1 MGYGINIGVLIISI
15 LFFVVATLNIVF
27 NGIVIGLWNKTSEE
41 FNKKKGL
48 TITAIVFDF
57 LVVIATVVMMCLGSS
72 GLVVLFLVIAMLLA
86 IASAVMLLVDLCMEN
101 KRSSK
106 QDAAAQVNET
116 VASNDSKLAAAETV
130 EKKLEKLN
138 AMKEHGVITEDEYKE
153 LKKSYLKELLG

>member
-15 LFFVVATLNIVF
+15 LFFVIAILSIVF

-57 LVVIATVVMMCLGSS
+57 LVVIAAIVLMCLGSY
-72 GLVVLFLVIAMLLA
+72 GLAVLLLVIAMLLA

-101 KRSSK
+101 KRGSK
-106 QDAAAQVNET
+106 QDAAAQVNQAVT
-116 VASNDSKLAAAETV
+116 SNHANLTTEETV
-130 EKKLEKLN
+130 EKKLKKLN
-138 AMKEHGVITEDEYKE
+138 AMKEYGVITEEEYNE
-153 LKKSYLKELLG
+153 LKKSYIKELLG

>member
-15 LFFVVATLNIVF
+15 LFLVIAILSIVF
-27 NGIVIGLWNKTSEE
+27 NGVVIGLWNKTSEE

-57 LVVIATVVMMCLGSS
+57 LVVIAAIVMMCLGSS
-72 GLVVLFLVIAMLLA
+72 GLVVLLLVISMLLA

-101 KRSSK
+101 KRCSK
-106 QDAAAQVNET
+106 QDAAAQVNQ
-116 VASNDSKLAAAETV
+116 VATSNHANLTTEETV

-138 AMKEHGVITEDEYKE
+138 AMKEHGVITEEEYNE
-153 LKKSYLKELLG
+153 LKKSYIKELLG